1 MQVFSMSDEIDDSHR
16 SEYVLVKLQSTP
28 LVSYHDAQD
37 TKYTDDFD
45 VTLIVTW
52 LEQFAQLDNREITL
66 KYYLMLTSRRE
77 LYPKR
82 EVENSNKIGKFR
94 TVYTVVKSMTNSQVD
109 TPSESSPVSAAS
121 PYTSKH
127 IKSELMSNSSDFQT
141 EVGTLRW
148 VKSRFF
154 SLLFSI
160 CPSYCYTLNFVFT
173 TKQKL
178 LQSCF
183 IFRTYIMYS
192 NFTLLYLQD
201 MNNTES
207 LGSLRECEGLDSEK
221 QEEEI
226 TSPQAPTPPP
236 VPDSPLAPHVVS
248 SSNSTSTANLTQI
261 RQESVNYLGYYSSH
275 EQLMQQLIMS
285 QAAAAQQHIR
295 NMVEQG
301 ALHCRTHL
309 LWNRLLES
317 RSLMTYAE
325 FMELRSLASVEPL
338 SQLDPR
344 LSPLLNQPI
353 GWYQSLAKVLQNKY
367 QEYHKQFNA
376 PDGNVTHHLILHPNY
391 VQAFMMLTIDL
402 HTSRGVSRRKNV
414 PIILNW
420 KAY

>member
-1 MQVFSMSDEIDDSHR
+1 MSDEIDDSHR

-154 SLLFSI
+154 
-160 CPSYCYTLNFVFT
+160 
-173 TKQKL
+173 
-178 LQSCF
+178 
-183 IFRTYIMYS
+183 
-192 NFTLLYLQD
+192 
-201 MNNTES
+201 
-207 LGSLRECEGLDSEK
+207 
-221 QEEEI
+221 
-226 TSPQAPTPPP
+226 
-236 VPDSPLAPHVVS
+236 
-248 SSNSTSTANLTQI
+248 
-261 RQESVNYLGYYSSH
+261 
-275 EQLMQQLIMS
+275 
-285 QAAAAQQHIR
+285 
-295 NMVEQG
+295 
-301 ALHCRTHL
+301 
-309 LWNRLLES
+309 
-317 RSLMTYAE
+317 
-325 FMELRSLASVEPL
+325 
-338 SQLDPR
+338 
-344 LSPLLNQPI
+344 
-353 GWYQSLAKVLQNKY
+353 
-367 QEYHKQFNA
+367 
-376 PDGNVTHHLILHPNY
+376 
-391 VQAFMMLTIDL
+391 
-402 HTSRGVSRRKNV
+402 
-414 PIILNW
+414 
-420 KAY
+420 